1 MQRRRPVRF
10 LAAVAGGLTTYS
22 SFNYESTRLAQEG
35 ASDLAAV
42 NVVVT
47 VVGGLVAGWLGMLTA
62 RQVVSAGGWQ

>member
-1 MQRRRPVRF
+1 MAYFLSGEWPTFRAARP
-10 LAAVAGGLTTYS
+10 S

-47 VVGGLVAGWLGMLTA
+47 VAGCLVAGWLGMLTA